1 MGSDDRN
8 RPTGHRQGV
17 DSSGFEGPRRRRRL
31 ALPIALLTTLAL
43 AVGIGAGV
51 ASAGASSASSSS
63 NIEGVW
69 AFENGQIAIHPS
81 AGGTFTGTVVVATNF
96 AECVHPVEQSI
107 WTGMTLQPDGS
118 YWGFHQKKRK
128 PHNKLKLSKEKK

>member
-1 MGSDDRN
+1 MEMGSDDRN
-8 RPTGHRQGV
+8 RPTGHRPDVDRSGV
-17 DSSGFEGPRRRRRL
+17 EGPCRRRRL

-43 AVGIGAGV
+43 AVAGGIGV
-51 ASAGASSASSSS
+51 ASAGASSNSS
-63 NIEGVW
+63 IEGVW
-69 AFENGQIAIHPS
+69 AFENGQIAIHPT
-81 AGGTFTGTVVVATNF
+81 AGGTFTGTVVVPTMF